1 MLNKIKNLILKIKSI
16 FIKPKLQPMGSTIIP
31 NATIIK
37 TDDETNPLDVDLLK
51 GNIKNTKKLRQY
63 TKSLVTVLTT
73 FACMWITLSYI
84 LSAYALIKYQIS
96 QPLSDLSQQVCI
108 TILGVVISYC
118 LKAFI
123 ETYCEKKNEIEL
135 NNENNNQIIN
145 SSNDDYSTVTN
156 DNIDNADTDDNDS
169 VG

>member
-63 TKSLVTVLTT
+63 TKSLVTVLTA

-145 SSNDDYSTVTN
+145 NSNDDYSTVTN
-156 DNIDNADTDDNDS
+156 DNLDSADTDDNDS

>member
-84 LSAYALIKYQIS
+84 LSAYGLIKYQIS

-145 SSNDDYSTVTN
+145 NSNDDYSTVTN
-156 DNIDNADTDDNDS
+156 DNLDSADMDENDS

>member
-63 TKSLVTVLTT
+63 TKSLVTALTI

-145 SSNDDYSTVTN
+145 NSNDDYSTVTN
-156 DNIDNADTDDNDS
+156 DNLDSADMDENDS

>member
-1 MLNKIKNLILKIKSI
+1 MFKKFIDFIKSI
-16 FIKPKLQPMGSTIIP
+16 FKHKQVPMGTTIIP
-31 NATIIK
+31 NATIIQ
-37 TDDETNPLDVDLLK
+37 TDNETNPLDVDLLK
-51 GNIKNTKKLRQY
+51 GNVKNTKKLRQY

-73 FACMWITLSYI
+73 FACIWITLSYG

-135 NNENNNQIIN
+135 NNNNNNNNNQIIN
-145 SSNDDYSTVTN
+145 GSNDDYSTVTN
-156 DNIDNADTDDNDS
+156 DNLDSADTDDNDS

>member
-1 MLNKIKNLILKIKSI
+1 MFKKFIDFIKSV
-16 FIKPKLQPMGSTIIP
+16 FKHKKPQPMGTTIIH
-31 NATIIK
+31 NATVIQ

-73 FACMWITLSYI
+73 FACIWITLSYI

-145 SSNDDYSTVTN
+145 NSNDDYSTVTN
-156 DNIDNADTDDNDS
+156 DNLDSADTDDNDS

>member
-145 SSNDDYSTVTN
+145 NSNDDYSTVTN
-156 DNIDNADTDDNDS
+156 DNLDNADTDDNDS

>member
-145 SSNDDYSTVTN
+145 NSNDDYSTVTN
-156 DNIDNADTDDNDS
+156 DNLDSADMDDNDS

>member
-145 SSNDDYSTVTN
+145 NSNDDYSTITN
-156 DNIDNADTDDNDS
+156 DNLASADTDDNDS

>member
-84 LSAYALIKYQIS
+84 LSAYALTKYQIS

-145 SSNDDYSTVTN
+145 NSNDDYSTVTN
-156 DNIDNADTDDNDS
+156 NNLDSVDTDNNDS

>member
-145 SSNDDYSTVTN
+145 NSNDDYSTVTN
-156 DNIDNADTDDNDS
+156 DNFASADTDDNDS